1 MRFHDIKYNTYC
13 LLNLS
18 NILNKLI
25 SLISSEQKDDLNQN
39 GFLIIRNV
47 FSSEEVT
54 KLTNY
59 CTSKC
64 SLLSYDKSVP
74 GDVFDVPELRTIL
87 FKKEIINLMKEVLQN
102 EVTYFR
108 DSQIHC
114 KPNRRIFHTDA
125 RHDYK
130 NPRDS
135 VYPIFR
141 LGVFLQDHKDFSGG
155 IKFRSNSHRRV
166 IFNKLALKNLLTG
179 RGFHNDL
186 RVYLNTGKIVNART
200 KLGDLV
206 IWNLR
211 TEHSGG
217 AVLPKFNND
226 SAFLP
231 KIDEYLPNFLKLPE
245 HDKRMSIFYTFGQ
258 ESKELEDYVDYKK
271 NNLNDLEH
279 RNNLSNEVDMLS
291 DQAKSMGFSLKI

>member
-1 MRFHDIKYNTYC
+1 MIN
-13 LLNLS
+13 
-18 NILNKLI
+18 
-25 SLISSEQKDDLNQN
+25 LISSGQKEELNKN

-47 FSSEEVT
+47 FTNEEVT
-54 KLTNY
+54 KLTKH
-59 CTSKC
+59 CSSKC
-64 SLLSYDKSVP
+64 SLLSYEKSVP

-87 FKKEIINLMKEVLQN
+87 FKKEIINLMKEVLNN

-125 RHDYK
+125 REDYK
-130 NPRDS
+130 NPRKS
-135 VYPIFR
+135 VYPIYR

-155 IKFRSNSHRRV
+155 IKFRTNSHRRI

-179 RGFHNDL
+179 KGFHNDL
-186 RVYLNTGKIVNART
+186 KVYLNTGKIVNART
-200 KLGDLV
+200 RLGDLV

-231 KIDEYLPNFLKLPE
+231 RIDQYLPRSLKLPE
-245 HDKRMSIFYTFGQ
+245 HENRMSIFYAFGHNSQ
-258 ESKELEDYVDYKK
+258 ELDDYVNYKK
-271 NNLNDLEH
+271 KNVNDLEH
-279 RNNLSNEVDMLS
+279 RNSLSTQIDVLS
-291 DQAKSMGFSLKI
+291 EQAKGMGFSLEP